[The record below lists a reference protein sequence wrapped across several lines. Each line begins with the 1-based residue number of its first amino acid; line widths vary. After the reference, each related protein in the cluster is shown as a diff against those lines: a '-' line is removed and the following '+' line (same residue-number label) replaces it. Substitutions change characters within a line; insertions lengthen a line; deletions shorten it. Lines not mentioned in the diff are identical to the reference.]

1 MIVRICIGSS
11 CYLKGSSKIT
21 ECLQEAVKEHQL
33 EQDVTLVGSFC
44 VGKCSLEGV
53 TVLDWTDDYVRHDD
67 SVGMFG
73 NWNPSGRRANK
84 GEKWELPYSC
94 LYGSKIKNLAT
105 AGRCLSATGDM
116 WDITRVIPVCS
127 LSGEAAGTAA
137 ALGKNFAE
145 VDIRKLQAKLQEN
158 GVMLHWEE

>member
-53 TVLDWTDDYVRHDD
+53 TVQVDDEIFVGITQENLDAFFKEHIL
-67 SVGMFG
+67 G
-73 NWNPSGRRANK
+73 
-84 GEKWELPYSC
+84 
-94 LYGSKIKNLAT
+94 
-105 AGRCLSATGDM
+105 
-116 WDITRVIPVCS
+116 
-127 LSGEAAGTAA
+127 
-137 ALGKNFAE
+137 ALGRE
-145 VDIRKLQAKLQEN
+145 
-158 GVMLHWEE
+158 